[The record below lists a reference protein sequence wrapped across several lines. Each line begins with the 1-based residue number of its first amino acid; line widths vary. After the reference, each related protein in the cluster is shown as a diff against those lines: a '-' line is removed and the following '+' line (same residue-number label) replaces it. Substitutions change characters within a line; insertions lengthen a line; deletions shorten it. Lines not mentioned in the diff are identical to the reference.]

1 MQRTAFSFIV
11 VAFLFAGCG
20 GSGMVPAPGGL
31 LTRAERT
38 GFQETSRYDDV
49 VEFLEAVSASP
60 SIHLTTFGE
69 TVEGRALPLAVWGAR
84 DSSAE
89 SVRATGKTRVLVLA
103 NIHAGEVCG
112 KEAAQMLL
120 RDLSEGRNAAWADS
134 LVLLIAPIYNAD
146 GNERIAYDNRP
157 MQHGPVG
164 GMGRRPNAQ
173 GLDLNRDFMKLAAPE
188 SRNLVQLFRDY
199 DPHVIIDL
207 HTTNGTRHGYHLTY
221 APPLNPNTPSELDA
235 ELRDHWLPAV
245 SAQIAYTD
253 GWATYHYGNV
263 PGAFGEPA
271 TAPRAWYSFDARP
284 RFGTN
289 YAGLRNR
296 FGILSEAYSY
306 VPFEERV
313 RVTKRF
319 VEEVVDY
326 AYQNASRVR
335 ALTENADETSVVGEE
350 LSLRATWAPLSEP
363 VEILMGEADSVAHPV
378 TGELMLERVDVLHPE
393 MMPALVRFTP
403 TETER
408 APSAYF
414 VPPNLT
420 EVVELLDL
428 HGIDYY
434 AARTTGQPVDVF
446 SIDSVQVAE
455 RSFQDRRG
463 QTLFGYYGTLND
475 PCAQD
480 MLVVPVNQPLGRLV
494 FMLLEPRSD
503 DGIVAWAVLPPE
515 TYTARREYPI
525 RRIHGTL
532 PPR

>member
-1 MQRTAFSFIV
+1 MAFV
-11 VAFLFAGCG
+11 
-20 GSGMVPAPGGL
+20 
-31 LTRAERT
+31 
-38 GFQETSRYDDV
+38 
-49 VEFLEAVSASP
+49 EAVSASP
-60 SIHLTTFGE
+60 SIHLTSFGE
-69 TVEGRALPLAVWGAR
+69 TVEGRALPLAVWGA
-84 DSSAE
+84 SNASAE
-89 SVRATGKTRVLVLA
+89 AVRSTGKTRVFVFA

-112 KEAAQMLL
+112 KEAAQILL
-120 RDLSEGRNAAWADS
+120 RDLSLGRNAAWADS

-157 MQHGPVG
+157 KQHGPVG
-164 GMGRRPNAQ
+164 GMGQRPNAQ

-188 SRNLVQLFRDY
+188 SRALVQLLRDY
-199 DPHVIIDL
+199 DPHVIVDL
-207 HTTNGTRHGYHLTY
+207 HTTNGTRHGYYLTY
-221 APPLNPNTPSELDA
+221 APPLNPNTPEGIDRV
-235 ELRDHWLPAV
+235 LRDAWLPAV
-245 SAQIAYTD
+245 SARIAYTD

-306 VPFEERV
+306 ATFEERV

-319 VEEVVDY
+319 VEEVMEY
-326 AYQNASRVR
+326 AYQNASTVR
-335 ALTENADETSVVGEE
+335 ALTDYADETSVVGEE
-350 LSLRATWAPLSEP
+350 LSLRATWTPLDEP

-393 MMPALVRFTP
+393 TMPAHVQFTP
-403 TETER
+403 TETQR
-408 APSAYF
+408 APDAYL
-414 VPPNLT
+414 VPPSLT
-420 EVVELLDL
+420 KVVELLEL
-428 HGIDYY
+428 HGIESY
-434 AARTTGQPVDVF
+434 AARTTGQPVDMF

-455 RSFQDRRG
+455 HAFQDR
-463 QTLFGYYGTLND
+463 QAHTLFGYYGTLND
-475 PCAQD
+475 ASPQD
-480 MLVVPVNQPLGRLV
+480 VLVVPVDQPLGRLV

-515 TYTARREYPI
+515 TYTATHEYPI

-532 PPR
+532 PSR

>member
-1 MQRTAFSFIV
+1 MGQR
-11 VAFLFAGCG
+11 
-20 GSGMVPAPGGL
+20 
-31 LTRAERT
+31 
-38 GFQETSRYDDV
+38 Q
-49 VEFLEAVSASP
+49 
-60 SIHLTTFGE
+60 
-69 TVEGRALPLAVWGAR
+69 
-84 DSSAE
+84 
-89 SVRATGKTRVLVLA
+89 
-103 NIHAGEVCG
+103 
-112 KEAAQMLL
+112 
-120 RDLSEGRNAAWADS
+120 
-134 LVLLIAPIYNAD
+134 
-146 GNERIAYDNRP
+146 
-157 MQHGPVG
+157 
-164 GMGRRPNAQ
+164 NAQ

-188 SRNLVQLFRDY
+188 SRALVQLFRDY
-199 DPHVIIDL
+199 DPHVIVDL

-221 APPLNPNTPSELDA
+221 APPLNPNTPDGIDRA
-235 ELRDHWLPAV
+235 LRDAWLPAV
-245 SAQIAYTD
+245 SARIAYTN

-306 VPFEERV
+306 ASFEKRV

-335 ALTENADETSVVGEE
+335 ALAEYADNTSIVGEE

-378 TGELMLERVDVLHPE
+378 TGELMLKRVEVLHPE
-393 MMPALVRFTP
+393 TMPALVRFAP

-408 APSAYF
+408 APSAYL
-414 VPPNLT
+414 VPPGLT

-428 HGIDYY
+428 HGIESYP
-434 AARTTGQPVDVF
+434 ARTTGQPVDVF
-446 SIDSVQVAE
+446 SVDSVQVAE
-455 RSFQDRRG
+455 RAFQDRRG

-475 PCAQD
+475 AAAQNV
-480 MLVVPVNQPLGRLV
+480 LVVPVNQPLGRLV

-503 DGIVAWAVLPPE
+503 DGIVAWAVLPPA
-515 TYTARREYPI
+515 TYTARLEYPI

>member
-1 MQRTAFSFIV
+1 MWRTAFSFIV

-20 GSGMVPAPGGL
+20 GSGMVPAPDGL

-38 GFQETSRYDDV
+38 DFQETSRHADV
-49 VEFLEAVSASP
+49 MAFMEAVSASP
-60 SIHLTTFGE
+60 SIHLTMFGE
-69 TVEGRALPLAVWGAR
+69 TVEGRALPLAVWGAPGA
-84 DSSAE
+84 SAE
-89 SVRATGKTRVLVLA
+89 AVRSTGKTRVFVFA

-164 GMGRRPNAQ
+164 GMGQRRNAQ

-188 SRNLVQLFRDY
+188 SRALVQLFRDY
-199 DPHVIIDL
+199 DPHVVIDL

-221 APPLNPNTPSELDA
+221 APPLNPNTPGEMDA

-245 SAQIAYTD
+245 SARIAYTD

-263 PGAFGEPA
+263 PGAFGEPV
-271 TAPRAWYSFDARP
+271 TVPRAWYSFDARP

-313 RVTKRF
+313 LVTKRF

-335 ALTENADETSVVGEE
+335 ALAEHADATSVVGEE
-350 LSLRATWAPLSEP
+350 LSLRATWAPLPEP

-378 TGELMLERVDVLHPE
+378 TGELMLERVDVLHME
-393 MMPALVRFTP
+393 VMPAFVRFTP

-408 APSAYF
+408 APSAYL
-414 VPPNLT
+414 VPQGLT
-420 EVVELLDL
+420 AVVELLDL

-434 AARTTGQPVDVF
+434 AARATGQPVDVF
-446 SIDSVQVAE
+446 SIDSVQVDE
-455 RSFQDRRG
+455 RPFQDRYG

-475 PCAQD
+475 ADAQNV
-480 MLVVPVNQPLGRLV
+480 LVVPVNQPLGRLV

-515 TYTARREYPI
+515 TYTAHREYPI

>member
-1 MQRTAFSFIV
+1 MKHQILLGICVFM
-11 VAFLFAGCG
+11 AGCS
-20 GSGMVPAPGGL
+20 GSAVVHDSGL
-31 LTRAERT
+31 LTQAERSDY
-38 GFQETSRYDDV
+38 QETSRFADV
-49 VEFLEAVSASP
+49 VAFMEAVSRSP

-69 TVEGRALPLAVWGAR
+69 TVEGRELPLAVWGAS
-84 DSSAE
+84 DASAE
-89 SVRATGKTRVLVLA
+89 AVLAAGKTRVLVFA

-112 KEAAQMLL
+112 KEAVQMLL
-120 RDLSEGRNAAWADS
+120 RDLSEGRHPEWADS

-157 MQHGPVG
+157 MQHGPMG
-164 GMGRRPNAQ
+164 GMGQRPNAQ

-188 SRNLVQLFRDY
+188 SRALVRLFREY
-199 DPHVIIDL
+199 DPHVIVDL

-221 APPLNPNTPSELDA
+221 APPLHPNTA
-235 ELRDHWLPAV
+235 EGIDRTLREAWLPYV
-245 SAQIAYTD
+245 SARIAYTD
-253 GWATYHYGNV
+253 GWAMYHYGNV

-306 VPFEERV
+306 ATFEERV
-313 RVTKRF
+313 LATKRF

-326 AYQNASRVR
+326 AYQNARSVR
-335 ALTENADETSVVGEE
+335 DQADYADATSVVGEQ
-350 LSLRATWAPLSEP
+350 LSLRATWAALPQP
-363 VEILMGEADSVAHPV
+363 VEILMGEVDSVAHPI
-378 TGELMLERVDVLHPE
+378 TRELILKRREVQHPE
-393 MMPALVRFTP
+393 VMPAFVRFQHV
-403 TETER
+403 ETEV
-408 APSAYF
+408 APSAYL
-414 VPPNLT
+414 VPVNLT
-420 EVVELLDL
+420 AVVELLDL

-434 AARTTGQPVDVF
+434 PAQSPTPVEVF

-455 RSFQDRRG
+455 RAFQDRLS
-463 QTLFGYYGTLND
+463 QTLVGYYGTLD
-475 PCAQD
+475 DASLE
-480 MLVVPVNQPLGRLV
+480 MMFVVPVDQPLGRLV

-515 TYTARREYPI
+515 AYTARHEYPI
-525 RRIHGTL
+525 RRIRGSL